1 MSTEDNIAIARALE
15 EAMDRHDLSFMEAHP
30 GLVESK
36 PFFQQL
42 FAAFPDMTNTVETT
56 VATDEWVAQRIMVG
70 GTMRGEFMG
79 MAPTGKHA
87 TWEVI
92 NMFRIADGTI
102 VESHGQADVMGV
114 MQQLGIAP
122 NFAQQPH

>member
-1 MSTEDNIAIARALE
+1 MSTEDNITIARALK
-15 EAMDRHDLSFMEAHP
+15 EAMDRHDLEFMDTHT

-36 PFFQQL
+36 PFFRQV
-42 FAAFPDMTNTVETT
+42 FAAFPDMRNTVETT
-56 VATDEWVAQRIMVG
+56 VATDEWVVQRIMVS

-92 NMFRIADGTI
+92 QMLRVADGKI
-102 VESHGQADVMGV
+102 VENRAQADVIGL
-114 MQQLGIAP
+114 MQQLGVTP
-122 NFAQQPH
+122 NVARQSL